1 MSNNDSP
8 GSPVCFAIFGIILIF
23 LGSGGL
29 WQVHF
34 ALLHHTVMSS
44 MNVPQVILLCSISL
58 VLGLSS
64 LAIAMKRKKKATSQ
78 CRKSRHGIME
88 WIRCDAIT
96 FATNHFSNLNATVA
110 SGGRWIKIECSR
122 PIHCRSSLRTPP

>member
-34 ALLHHTVMSS
+34 AFHHTVMSS

-64 LAIAMKRKKKATSQ
+64 LAIAMKRKKSDLSMSQ
-78 CRKSRHGIME
+78 IPTWHHGM
-88 WIRCDAIT
+88 D
-96 FATNHFSNLNATVA
+96 
-110 SGGRWIKIECSR
+110 
-122 PIHCRSSLRTPP
+122 SL